1 VNGPPIDLASALR
14 AAPIFSGLPPED
26 LARIAAV
33 ASLRRVERN
42 GTVFREGD
50 RADGFYVVAAG
61 KAKVFKLSP
70 EGKEQVLHLL
80 EPGQSF
86 AEGVIFEGGAYPA
99 WAAAVT
105 DATLV
110 FLPRHGVVSLLEK
123 SPRLAI
129 RMLASLSK
137 WLRRMTD
144 LVDDLALK
152 DVETRFTWFVA
163 EELRSR
169 GIPLA
174 DGAVYELAFSKGLL
188 SSRLG
193 TVPETFSR
201 TLKKLQDDGAIEV
214 RGKRIRILDADRFLP
229 PQDR

>member
-1 VNGPPIDLASALR
+1 MTTSAIDLPKALR
-14 AAPIFSGLPPED
+14 AAPLFSGLPPED
-26 LARIAAV
+26 LAAV
-33 ASLRRVERN
+33 ASMAAVRRFGRN
-42 GTVFREGD
+42 ATIFREGD

-61 KAKVFKLSP
+61 RAKVFKLSA

-99 WAAAVT
+99 HAAAVT
-105 DATLV
+105 EASCI
-110 FLPRHGVVSLLEK
+110 FLPKQGVVSLLER

-144 LVDDLALK
+144 LVDVLALK

-163 EELRSR
+163 EELRTR
-169 GIPLA
+169 GIEVA
-174 DGAVYELAFSKGLL
+174 DGAVYDLAFSKSLL
-188 SSRLG
+188 ASRLG

-201 TLKKLQDDGAIEV
+201 TLKKLQEEGAIRV
-214 RGKRIRILDADRFLP
+214 QGKRIRILDSERFLSP
-229 PQDR
+229 LDR

>member
-1 VNGPPIDLASALR
+1 MTHSMTDLPRALR
-14 AAPIFSGLPPED
+14 AAPLFSGLPPDD
-26 LARIAAV
+26 LAQVAAV
-33 ASLRRVERN
+33 ASLRRFDRN
-42 GTVFREGD
+42 ETIFREGD

-61 KAKVFKLSP
+61 KAKVFKMSA

-80 EPGQSF
+80 ETGQSF

-99 WAAAVT
+99 HASAVT
-105 DATLV
+105 DVTLV
-110 FLPRHGVVSLLEK
+110 FLPRLGIISLLEK

-144 LVDDLALK
+144 MVDDLALK
-152 DVETRFTWFVA
+152 DVETRFTWFVS

-169 GIPLA
+169 GIPVA
-174 DGAVYELAFSKGLL
+174 DGAVYELSFSKSLL
-188 SSRLG
+188 SARLG

-201 TLKKLQDDGAIEV
+201 TLKKLQDDGAIDVE
-214 RGKRIRILDADRFLP
+214 GKRILIRDAVRFLSP
-229 PQDR
+229 LER

>member
-1 VNGPPIDLASALR
+1 VTGPTTDLAGALR
-14 AAPIFSGLPPED
+14 AAPLFSGLPPDD
-26 LARIAAV
+26 LARVAGV
-33 ASLRRVERN
+33 ASLRRFARN
-42 GTVFREGD
+42 ETIFREGD

-61 KAKVFKLSP
+61 KAKVFKLSA

-80 EPGQSF
+80 EAGQSF
-86 AEGVIFEGGAYPA
+86 AEGVIFEGGVYPA
-99 WAAAVT
+99 HASAVT
-105 DATLV
+105 DAAFI
-110 FLPRHGVVSLLEK
+110 FLPRLAFVSLLEK

-163 EELRSR
+163 EELRAR
-169 GIPLA
+169 GIPVA

-188 SSRLG
+188 ASRLG

-201 TLKKLQDDGAIEV
+201 TLKKLQDDGAIQV
-214 RGKRIRILDADRFLP
+214 QGKRIRILDAESFLSPLDR
-229 PQDR
+229 